1 MSAMANK
8 IIFIIAIL
16 VGVII
21 LLRVRILLSDCE
33 EENDKDY
40 DER

>member
-1 MSAMANK
+1 MAIK
-8 IIFIIAIL
+8 IIFTIAIL
-16 VGVII
+16 VVVII
-21 LLRVRILLSDCE
+21 LLGIRILLSDCE